1 MADKQEV
8 EGGNRVLTGL
18 VGLAAAYVARMVIQF
33 LWKRITGKEP
43 PEHPDDPDVAIGE
56 ALAWG
61 IVVAVGMQS
70 ARMLATRAA
79 IRKTE
84 VPGGSAEQP
93 GR

>member
-1 MADKQEV
+1 MAGKQEV
-8 EGGNRVLTGL
+8 EGGSRVLTGL

-43 PEHPDDPDVAIGE
+43 PEHPDDPEVAIGE

-61 IVVAVGMQS
+61 IVVGVGMTA

-84 VPGGSAEQP
+84 VPSGPAE
-93 GR
+93 